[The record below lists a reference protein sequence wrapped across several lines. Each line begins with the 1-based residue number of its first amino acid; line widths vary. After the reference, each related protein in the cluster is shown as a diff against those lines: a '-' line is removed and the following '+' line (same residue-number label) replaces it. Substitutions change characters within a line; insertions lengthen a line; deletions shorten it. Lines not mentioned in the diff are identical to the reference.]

1 MPKFFKNNAPVYFA
15 TGVILS
21 LFSGAWGKLIHEKK
35 LEAKTLVT
43 LSLLRGQYNFNEP
56 DKMIE
61 WARSKGWGVR
71 GHCLFW
77 DVEEDSHYPDWVKPL
92 TGQNMVDAVYGRLES
107 AVNHYR
113 VSLQLKIMN
122 NEVETGIIGVVR
134 YVK

>member
-1 MPKFFKNNAPVYFA
+1 MNQFIFD
-15 TGVILS
+15 
-21 LFSGAWGKLIHEKK
+21 
-35 LEAKTLVT
+35 
-43 LSLLRGQYNFNEP
+43 LRGQYNFNEP

-92 TGQNMVDAVYGRLES
+92 TGQDMVDAVYGRLES

-113 VSLQLKIMN
+113 VSPRIKIMYN
-122 NEVETGIIGVVR
+122 N
-134 YVK
+134 

>member
-1 MPKFFKNNAPVYFA
+1 MKKPLVKN
-15 TGVILS
+15 L
-21 LFSGAWGKLIHEKK
+21 L
-35 LEAKTLVT
+35 T

-92 TGQNMVDAVYGRLES
+92 TGQDMVDAVYGRLES

-113 VSLQLKIMN
+113 VSL
-122 NEVETGIIGVVR
+122 
-134 YVK
+134 YS